1 MASVFTSGITTAAPV
16 RRSGQTAPNSH
27 AEV

>member
-16 RRSGQTAPNSH
+16 RRAGQTAPNSQ
-27 AEV
+27 AQV